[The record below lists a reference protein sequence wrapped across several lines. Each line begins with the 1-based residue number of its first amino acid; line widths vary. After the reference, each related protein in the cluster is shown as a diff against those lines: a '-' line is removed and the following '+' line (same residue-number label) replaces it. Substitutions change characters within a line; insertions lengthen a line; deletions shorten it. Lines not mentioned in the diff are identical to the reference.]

1 MFFYH
6 GLMNGLI
13 YGTIR
18 HIYHKI
24 MPNLALKEALNL
36 FTDALKK
43 KGKSINTIVAYKGD
57 INQLI
62 DFLSKKQITEVQSI
76 GPGEIEDFKKDLTEN
91 GYTAKSVSRK
101 LNSIKNF
108 FSFLKDEGKISLDP
122 SSEVKHPKYEN
133 DIPKILKPIEYRSLR
148 DACRN
153 DIRATAIVE
162 LMLQA
167 GLRIKEIENLKLDN
181 IKENEVVI
189 ESYESHSQREVPL
202 NNSAKKA
209 LKRYL
214 DEVRGESKVKNVFI
228 TKTGRVLL
236 ARNIRSLL
244 NRYFNKADIKG
255 IKVNDLRNTF
265 IVFQLKAGVPLD
277 VVSQIVGHKRI
288 STTEKYLELIDSK
301 EESRGIKLREL

>member
-1 MFFYH
+1 
-6 GLMNGLI
+6 MNGLI
-13 YGTIR
+13 CGTIR

-24 MPNLALKEALNL
+24 MSNLALKDALNL
-36 FTDALKK
+36 FTDALNK

-62 DFLSKKQITEVQSI
+62 IFLAKKQITEVQSI
-76 GPGEIEDFKKDLTEN
+76 GPKEIEDFKKDLTEN

-122 SSEVKHPKYEN
+122 STEVKHPKYEN

-167 GLRIKEIENLKLDN
+167 GLRIKEIESLKIEN
-181 IKENEVVI
+181 IKENEIII

-202 NNSAKKA
+202 NNSAKSA

-214 DEVRGESKVKNVFI
+214 DEVRDNNSKNKNVFI

-255 IKVNDLRNTF
+255 VKVNDLRNTF
-265 IVFQLKAGVPLD
+265 IVFQLRAGVPLD
-277 VVSQIVGHKRI
+277 VVSQVVGHKRI
-288 STTEKYLELIDSK
+288 STTEKYLELIDTK
-301 EESRGIKLREL
+301 EESRGIKLKEL

>member
-1 MFFYH
+1 
-6 GLMNGLI
+6 I
-13 YGTIR
+13 CGTIR

-24 MPNLALKEALNL
+24 MSNLALKDALNL
-36 FTDALKK
+36 FTDALNK

-62 DFLSKKQITEVQSI
+62 IFLAKKQITEVQSI
-76 GPGEIEDFKKDLTEN
+76 GPKEIEDFKKDLTEN

-122 SSEVKHPKYEN
+122 STEVKHPKYEN

-167 GLRIKEIENLKLDN
+167 GLRIKEIESLKIEN
-181 IKENEVVI
+181 IKENEIII

-202 NNSAKKA
+202 NNSAKSA

-214 DEVRGESKVKNVFI
+214 NEVRDNNSKNKNVFI

-277 VVSQIVGHKRI
+277 VVSQVVGHKRI

-301 EESRGIKLREL
+301 EESRGIKLKEL

>member
-1 MFFYH
+1 MS
-6 GLMNGLI
+6 
-13 YGTIR
+13 
-18 HIYHKI
+18 
-24 MPNLALKEALNL
+24 NLALKEALNL
-36 FTDALKK
+36 FTDTLNK

-62 DFLSKKQITEVQSI
+62 IFLGKKQITNVESI
-76 GPGEIEDFKKDLTEN
+76 GLKEIEDFKKDLTEN

-122 SSEVKHPKYEN
+122 STEVKHPKYEN

-167 GLRIKEIENLKLDN
+167 GLRIKEIESLKIDD
-181 IKENEVVI
+181 IKENEI
-189 ESYESHSQREVPL
+189 IIQSYESHSQREVPL
-202 NNSAKKA
+202 NNSAKSA

-214 DEVRGESKVKNVFI
+214 EEVRADNSKNKNVFI

-277 VVSQIVGHKRI
+277 VVSQVVGHKRI

-301 EESRGIKLREL
+301 EESRGIKLKEL

>member
-1 MFFYH
+1 
-6 GLMNGLI
+6 
-13 YGTIR
+13 
-18 HIYHKI
+18 
-24 MPNLALKEALNL
+24 
-36 FTDALKK
+36 
-43 KGKSINTIVAYKGD
+43 
-57 INQLI
+57 
-62 DFLSKKQITEVQSI
+62 
-76 GPGEIEDFKKDLTEN
+76 
-91 GYTAKSVSRK
+91 

-122 SSEVKHPKYEN
+122 STEVKHPKYEN

-167 GLRIKEIENLKLDN
+167 GLRIKEIESLKIEN
-181 IKENEVVI
+181 IKENEVII

-202 NNSAKKA
+202 NNSAKSA

-214 DEVRGESKVKNVFI
+214 DEVRDNNSKNKNVFI

-277 VVSQIVGHKRI
+277 VVSQVVGHKRI
-288 STTEKYLELIDSK
+288 STTEKYLELIDTK
-301 EESRGIKLREL
+301 EESRGIKLKEL